1 MMGGIGATVISIIA
15 IVALLALARLL
26 TNWIADWWEYR

>member
-26 TNWIADWWEYR
+26 TNWIADRWE

>member
-15 IVALLALARLL
+15 IVALLALARLV
-26 TNWIADWWEYR
+26 TNWIADWWE

>member
-26 TNWIADWWEYR
+26 TNWIADWWE

>member
-15 IVALLALARLL
+15 VVALLALARVV
-26 TNWIADWWEYR
+26 TNWIADWWE

>member
-15 IVALLALARLL
+15 IVALLALARLV
-26 TNWIADWWEYR
+26 TNWITDWWE

>member
-1 MMGGIGATVISIIA
+1 MMGGLGATVISIIA

-26 TNWIADWWEYR
+26 TNWIADWWE

>member
-15 IVALLALARLL
+15 IVALLALARIL
-26 TNWIADWWEYR
+26 TNWIADWWE

>member
-15 IVALLALARLL
+15 IVALLTLARLL
-26 TNWIADWWEYR
+26 TNWIADWWE

>member
-15 IVALLALARLL
+15 IVALLALARLV
-26 TNWIADWWEYR
+26 TNWIANWWE